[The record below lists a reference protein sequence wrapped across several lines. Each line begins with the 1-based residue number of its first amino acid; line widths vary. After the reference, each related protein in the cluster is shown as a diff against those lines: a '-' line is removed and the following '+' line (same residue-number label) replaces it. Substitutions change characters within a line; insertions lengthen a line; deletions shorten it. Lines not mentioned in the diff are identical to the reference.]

1 MTRELRRRGRN
12 SPGIGFGFIVVS
24 AQLSA
29 GTGKLSTRQATR
41 LARVTHFSQ
50 SAVRPPVTH
59 GTISRPLL
67 LGSRREKGELTAA
80 GRVPMQDYRR
90 GFAFP
95 EVKARPG
102 CTWLEVKPPTFY
114 SPLFS
119 QRRSDAG
126 VRPLARPFS
135 HSGNFA
141 DAPSHPLFARAKIFA
156 NSRFAKPDRTSR
168 ARQAHR
174 YSDIESSREP

>member
-1 MTRELRRRGRN
+1 MNYVGADEIH
-12 SPGIGFGFIVVS
+12 PGSGFGFIVVS

-41 LARVTHFSQ
+41 LARVAHFSQ
-50 SAVRPPVTH
+50 SAVRRPVTH

-141 DAPSHPLFARAKIFA
+141 DASSHPLFENFCKLAFRKTGPNIVCPPGTPIF
-156 NSRFAKPDRTSR
+156 
-168 ARQAHR
+168 R
-174 YSDIESSREP
+174 YRELA